1 MANRTHKHKE
11 MFKLT
16 TEMIRMVE
24 ETWWD
29 RYEDRVISSDS
40 NKEIQF

>member
-1 MANRTHKHKE
+1 

-16 TEMIRMVE
+16 AEMIRMVE